1 MVCYTWLASCC
12 YWNDFHWSL
21 EGETIKCIVCDN
33 AEGEHDW
40 WLSPVDFELKG
51 VKNQTK
57 YSLKNCFCEYCYA
70 DANRDKGLDH
80 YLFNYWLSIQPIEMK
95 EEVMECFYC
104 GKNAGSLSWWYQD
117 QEETKVEKCLC
128 SVCNL
133 NIDVTESKL
142 DTKFFETFLKEI
154 KPKEINTPNYYTWHP
169 KVSCK
174 EVSQEFMSN
183 LGQAIQYIWRSN
195 TLKTTKGQTKAEV
208 IADLNKAIDFIKF
221 EIERLE
227 NSE

>member
-1 MVCYTWLASCC
+1 M
-12 YWNDFHWSL
+12 
-21 EGETIKCIVCDN
+21 KCIVCDN

-57 YSLKNCFCEYCYA
+57 YYLKNCFCEYCYA

-80 YLFNYWLSIQPIEMK
+80 YLFNYWLSIQPIEELMK
-95 EEVMECFYC
+95 EETVIKYPTKEEYPDGFDWFAYDADGRAFWYKSRPFYKLEDKSWFVANYTDCECAYDYDVDEC
-104 GKNAGSLSWWYQD
+104 SLWKNTLLCKD
-117 QEETKVEKCLC
+117 DLREETK
-128 SVCNL
+128 
-133 NIDVTESKL
+133 
-142 DTKFFETFLKEI
+142 
-154 KPKEINTPNYYTWHP
+154 PNYYTWHP
-169 KVSCK
+169 VTSCVKVSQLF
-174 EVSQEFMSN
+174 SGN
-183 LGQAIQYIWRSN
+183 LAQAIQYIWRSE
-195 TLKTTKGQTKAEV
+195 TLNPQSITKGQSKAEV